1 MLCTAT
7 LLFKDRSERMFGS
20 TRDLLFIFLL
30 FVAFKVRAGPGGGGG
45 SGAGA
50 QPHGMPTL

>member
-1 MLCTAT
+1 MPLGPLRRVVWVLCTVT

-30 FVAFKVRAGPGGGGG
+30 FVAFKVRAG
-45 SGAGA
+45 
-50 QPHGMPTL
+50 